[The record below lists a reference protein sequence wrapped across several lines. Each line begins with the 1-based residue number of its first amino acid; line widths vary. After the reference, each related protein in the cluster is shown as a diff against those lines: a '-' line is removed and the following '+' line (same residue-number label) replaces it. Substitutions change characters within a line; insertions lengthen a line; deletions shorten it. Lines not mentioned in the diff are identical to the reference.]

1 MVVKWCFLTNHD
13 PETENHYPL
22 FRKHAESPGT
32 NGLDT
37 YLYNGLY
44 HTLVDQITPQYL
56 GTFIS
61 KVYNLIS
68 RILPLIHQKKYLR
81 RN

>member
-1 MVVKWCFLTNHD
+1 MVVKWCFLTNHN

-22 FRKHAESPGT
+22 FLKYIESLGT

-37 YLYNGLY
+37 YFSNDLH
-44 HTLVDQITPQYL
+44 HTVVDQFTPQYL

-61 KVYNLIS
+61 KVNNLIS
-68 RILPLIHQKKYLR
+68 RILSLIHQKKYLR